1 MKLEEFIM
9 HIDHLKIFVTVVELK
24 HFSKAA
30 KVLNLSQPNVS
41 LHIRN
46 LESELETTLFIRSP
60 KQVKVTAAGEMF
72 YIKARQMLSL
82 FEEAKQEIADQQ
94 HIVQGTIK
102 IGASF
107 TIGEYILPR
116 VLAEYANDHPKVN
129 VEVMVGNTEEVME
142 KTRTNELDI
151 SLIEGEVSEQ
161 EVEAVPFMDD
171 EMIIIASSSH
181 PLAQVS
187 VVTPDLLQNQ
197 VWILRESGSGTRA
210 FSNQLIQ
217 HLELQMKRSF
227 VFSSSQGIKEA
238 VSAGLGI
245 AMISRLTVRKELELG
260 ELKEIDIAN
269 QRFTRKLSIIKGKH
283 EFVSRA
289 HDLFIE
295 KILNL
300 NKS

>member
-1 MKLEEFIM
+1 MN
-9 HIDHLKIFVTVVELK
+9 IDHLKIFVTVVELR

-30 KVLNLSQPNVS
+30 KLLNLSQPNVS

-46 LESELETTLFIRSP
+46 VENELETTLFIRSP
-60 KQVKVTAAGEMF
+60 KQVKVTAAGEKF
-72 YIKARQMLSL
+72 YIKAKEILSL
-82 FEEAKQEIADQQ
+82 YEEAKQEIADQK

-116 VLAEYANDHPKVN
+116 VLAEYANEHPGVN
-129 VEVMVGNTEEVME
+129 VEVIVGNTEEVIS
-142 KTRTNELDI
+142 KTRSNELDI
-151 SLIEGEVSEQ
+151 SLIEGEVIDHEI
-161 EVEAVPFMDD
+161 EAVPFMND
-171 EMIIIASSSH
+171 EIIIIAPTNH
-181 PLAQVS
+181 PLSQLRMVK
-187 VVTPDLLQNQ
+187 PELLQDQ

-210 FSNQLIQ
+210 YSNQLIQ
-217 HLELQMKRSF
+217 NLNLHVRRSF

-260 ELKEIDIAN
+260 ELKEINVAN
-269 QRFTRKLSIIKGKH
+269 RRFTRKLSIIKGRH
-283 EFVSRA
+283 DFVSRA

-295 KILNL
+295 KIMNHE
-300 NKS
+300 KTIE

>member
-1 MKLEEFIM
+1 MNIE
-9 HIDHLKIFVTVVELK
+9 HLKIFVTVVELR
-24 HFSKAA
+24 HFSKAG

-46 LESELETTLFIRSP
+46 LEAELETTLFIRSP
-60 KQVKVTAAGEMF
+60 KQVKVTAAGELF
-72 YIKARQMLSL
+72 YLKAKQILTIL
-82 FEEAKQEIADQQ
+82 EEAKQEIADQM

-116 VLAEYANDHPKVN
+116 VLAEYAMEHPKVN
-129 VEVMVGNTEEVME
+129 VEVIVGNTEEVIA
-142 KTRTNELDI
+142 KTRSNELDI
-151 SLIEGEVSEQ
+151 SLIEGEVTEYEG
-161 EVEAVPFMDD
+161 EVVPFMND
-171 EMIIIASSSH
+171 EMIMIASSNH
-181 PLAQVS
+181 PLSQVRM
-187 VVTPDLLQNQ
+187 VKPELLQDQ

-210 FSNQLIQ
+210 YSNQLIQ
-217 HLELQMKRSF
+217 NLQLQVKRSF

-260 ELKEIDIAN
+260 ELKEINIGN
-269 QRFTRKLSIIKGKH
+269 RKFTRKLSIVKGKH
-283 EFVSRA
+283 DFVSRA

-295 KILNL
+295 KIMNYG
-300 NKS
+300 KDR